1 MTYRAVCCKLPFLT
15 LVNYNSPRQVS
26 CHSVVSSP
34 WHASD
39 MNAQTLPVRIYIYL
53 VSCLQFIWNIHGV
66 VALHVVMLS
75 GIMWARRTSNDVIYR
90 RILCPSISLSHWHL
104 HARRLMCTLD
114 IFVIHSLP
122 FKDTVHYLMNILPQ
136 APCTAQ
142 LQGHDF
148 ALHIMTNSI
157 KQPQVDSYRIP
168 RPPHRPMPSL
178 YVTSSHAK
186 LFQKQTW

>member
-66 VALHVVMLS
+66 VFSVTRCHVVWYHVGTPHVKRCDIPAHFVSLYIAESLTLACTSINVHFRHFRHSQLAVQGYGALFNEYLAAGTMHGS
-75 GIMWARRTSNDVIYR
+75 VTRTR
-90 RILCPSISLSHWHL
+90 
-104 HARRLMCTLD
+104 
-114 IFVIHSLP
+114 F
-122 FKDTVHYLMNILPQ
+122 
-136 APCTAQ
+136 CTAYNDEQ
-142 LQGHDF
+142 HK
-148 ALHIMTNSI
+148 TT
-157 KQPQVDSYRIP
+157 
-168 RPPHRPMPSL
+168 PS
-178 YVTSSHAK
+178 
-186 LFQKQTW
+186 W